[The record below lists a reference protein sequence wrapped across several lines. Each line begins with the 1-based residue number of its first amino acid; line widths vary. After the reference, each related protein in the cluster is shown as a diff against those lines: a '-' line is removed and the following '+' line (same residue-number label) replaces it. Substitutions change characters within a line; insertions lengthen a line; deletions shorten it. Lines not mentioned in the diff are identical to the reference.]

1 MIGVALLCVAN
12 RLPLDEAARLF
23 ERGPCGPGR
32 RLFRRRE
39 RVLVDLDT
47 RILAVGRCARAEM
60 HEVHRIASLDQGHG
74 LGAIAIENLDEL
86 AHAQPGHVGKGVV
99 AGGVWLARDQEDEL
113 GIGHSASSSDRRDE
127 ACCGPDGS
135 CARQRDAARGKLW
148 LNRAAAQTLARQYA
162 AGLRRGTAPLEE
174 FSDRVIF
181 CQRDRPSECVER
193 LGGSTKASEKMA
205 RAPPSRAGTTL
216 VSPV

>member
-1 MIGVALLCVAN
+1 MLAVKSIAARPSVSPAVLVVSPGNGAGVGQHRPLDEGVRKDADLQHRAGRSAANRVVDVHDRKRMIGVALLCVAN

-127 ACCGPDGS
+127 ACCGPTD
-135 CARQRDAARGKLW
+135 RARG
-148 LNRAAAQTLARQYA
+148 NGTLREANY
-162 AGLRRGTAPLEE
+162 G
-174 FSDRVIF
+174 
-181 CQRDRPSECVER
+181 
-193 LGGSTKASEKMA
+193 
-205 RAPPSRAGTTL
+205 
-216 VSPV
+216 